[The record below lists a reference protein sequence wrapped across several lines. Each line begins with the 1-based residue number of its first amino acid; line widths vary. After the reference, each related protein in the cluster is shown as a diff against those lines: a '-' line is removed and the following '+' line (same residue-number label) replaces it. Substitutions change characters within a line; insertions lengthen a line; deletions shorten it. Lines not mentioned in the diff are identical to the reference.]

1 MDAACSDS
9 TAIWRRAVGLV
20 VGATAQLMFAVTVVW
35 LYGFLSD
42 TAAILAAPSSFAAML
57 LKDVGLALL
66 FAVPHSL
73 LRFPKVQSAICRVI
87 GREFFGVFYC
97 IVTCVSLWIV
107 FWGWQGSEHIV
118 WELHGWPRTA
128 VVAAFHLSWL
138 ALGYSLLLTGLGYQT
153 GFTEWSHWARR
164 LPLPRR
170 RFAPTGAYRWLR
182 HPVYLSFAGLIWFAP
197 RMTLDH
203 ALLTAVWTVYLA
215 VGSYLKDER
224 LAYYMGHEY
233 RRYQEQVAGY
243 PFVPLGPLGR
253 RRASLTAP
261 SGAP

>member
-9 TAIWRRAVGLV
+9 TVIWRRAVGLI

-35 LYGFLSD
+35 LYQFLSN
-42 TAAILAAPSSFAAML
+42 TAANLGTPSVFATML
-57 LKDVGLALL
+57 LGDVGLALL

-73 LRFPKVQSAICRVI
+73 LRFPRVQSTICRVI

-107 FWGWQGSEHIV
+107 FWGWQGSERVV
-118 WELHGWPRTA
+118 WELHGWPRTVA
-128 VVAAFHLSWL
+128 VAAFHLSWL

-182 HPVYLSFAGLIWFAP
+182 HPVYLSFAGLIWFTP

-203 ALLTAVWTVYLA
+203 ALLTAVWTGYLA

-224 LAYYMGHEY
+224 LAHYMGNEY
-233 RRYQEQVAGY
+233 RRYQEQVPGY
-243 PFVPLGPLGR
+243 PLVPSGPLGR
-253 RRASLTAP
+253 RKPKRTFAT
-261 SGAP
+261 GA